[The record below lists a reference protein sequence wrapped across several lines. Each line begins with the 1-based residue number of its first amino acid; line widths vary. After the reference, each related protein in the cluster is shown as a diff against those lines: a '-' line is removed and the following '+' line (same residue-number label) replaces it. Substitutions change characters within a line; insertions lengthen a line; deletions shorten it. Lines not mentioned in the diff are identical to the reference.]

1 MVETARARLE
11 GRVPPSHLQQ
21 GNILTDASYVFSG
34 DDRPYQILYA
44 FDVVQ
49 QLPRKLQ
56 FEAVKRMLARLAPD
70 GCAIVFDHERWSRHG
85 LRMGWRKFVTNYLDV
100 ELVPR
105 YYCNAR
111 YPALARFASKL
122 RTSGRYTTEVKVA
135 PDGRK
140 RALFVRPCRGSDA

>member
-56 FEAVKRMLARLAPD
+56 FEAIQRILARMAGD
-70 GCAIVFDHERWSRHG
+70 GCAVVLDHERWSLHG
-85 LRMGWRKFVTNYLDV
+85 LRMGTRKFATKYLGLG
-100 ELVPR
+100 LVPR

-111 YPALARFASKL
+111 YPALSRFATRL
-122 RTSGRYTTEVKVA
+122 ETSGLYTVEIKIA

-140 RALFVRPCRGSDA
+140 RALIVRRRADGG